1 MLNKVAIITGA
12 SSGIGKA
19 CAEHFGKC
27 GYKVVIAARNKD
39 NLQSIHISL
48 SSKGV
53 DVLAVTADVSIEQ
66 DCRNIIK
73 ETINKYGR
81 IDVLINNA
89 GISMR
94 ALLNDVDLNVIDQ
107 VMKIN
112 FYGTL
117 YCTKFALPYLLKT
130 NGSVVGVSSIAGFVG
145 LPARTGYSASKFAM
159 NGFLDALRTENLN
172 TGLHVMIACPGFT
185 SSNIRNTALDAT
197 GKAQGE
203 TPRDEG
209 KMMTAEKVAEH
220 IYEGVMKR
228 KRLHILTFEGKLA
241 VFLSK
246 FLPSFISKAV
256 FNKLAKEPNS
266 PFQ

>member
-1 MLNKVAIITGA
+1 MQNKVAIITGA

-53 DVLAVTADVSIEQ
+53 DVLAVTADVSIEH
-66 DCRNIIK
+66 DCRNIIE
-73 ETINKYGR
+73 ETVNKYGR

-117 YCTKFALPYLLKT
+117 YCTKLALPHLLKT

-159 NGFLDALRTENLN
+159 NGFLDALRTENLK

-203 TPRDEG
+203 TPRDEE
-209 KMMTAEKVAEH
+209 KMMSAEKVAEH

-228 KRLHILTFEGKLA
+228 KRLLVLTFEGKLA

-246 FLPSFISKAV
+246 FLPSFISKVV
-256 FNKLAKEPNS
+256 FNKLAKESNS